1 MCVPLSSLA
10 VAEQLQLLFSLCGS
24 TDVHGGTLHAVAVKA
39 SASAPAAER
48 QEEVFN
54 EQAEQG
60 PMLFLAGP
68 EALFNRNSG

>member
-1 MCVPLSSLA
+1 MCMAALY
-10 VAEQLQLLFSLCGS
+10 
-24 TDVHGGTLHAVAVKA
+24 TAVAVKA

-54 EQAEQG
+54 EPAEQG

-68 EALFNRNSG
+68 EALFNRSLGLIAFRNMAGFLVLKGT